1 MPRIDCFISQILHI
15 LHTMQRHYSDNI
27 LHTRFFISD
36 KLSSSITWI
45 INHYQTDYQ
54 ALSDKLSSSITRII
68 KHYQT
73 DFQALSDKL
82 QAVTHGLS
90 SKYQTNY
97 QAVSQGLSIIIRR
110 IIKHYQTDFQA
121 LSDKLSSSNTWI
133 IK

>member
-1 MPRIDCFISQILHI
+1 MDYQV
-15 LHTMQRHYSDNI
+15 NI
-27 LHTRFFISD
+27 RR
-36 KLSSSITWI
+36 I
-45 INHYQTDYQ
+45 IN
-54 ALSDKLSSSITRII
+54 
-68 KHYQT
+68 HYQT

-90 SKYQTNY
+90 SRYQTNY